1 MHVCIENCN
10 AVVTAC
16 FQDSLHASMH
26 MHALNDAIYI
36 YICMCLYIFVCLCN
50 FLVSLRIICHL
61 AI

>member
-1 MHVCIENCN
+1 MHACIENCN

-36 YICMCLYIFVCLCN
+36 YICVYVYLFACVTF
-50 FLVSLRIICHL
+50 
-61 AI
+61 

>member
-1 MHVCIENCN
+1 MHACIENCN

-36 YICMCLYIFVCLCN
+36 YIYIYVFMYICLPV
-50 FLVSLRIICHL
+50 
-61 AI
+61 